1 MVQHGAALWKRHP
14 HVGKDLSFGE
24 RAADRLKAVFGTW
37 SLLFGIIAFIL
48 FWLVFITDPG
58 ELKLNL
64 GLSFVASV
72 QGVVLQI
79 AANRG
84 DRISAEVA
92 LHTQANTDELM
103 ALNRQQL
110 EILTELRQLRADLA
124 DGAAADAP
132 VRGGAGGNAA
142 DTGLKADAAAPHAG
156 ARAAERM
163 VPPPAADPSNPEGR
177 S

>member
-1 MVQHGAALWKRHP
+1 MVQHGGTLWARHG
-14 HVGKDLSFGE
+14 HVAHDLSFGE

-48 FWLVFITDPG
+48 FWLSFITDPG

-84 DRISAEVA
+84 DRISAQVA
-92 LHTQANTDELM
+92 LHTQKNTDELM
-103 ALNRQQL
+103 ELNKQQL
-110 EILTELRQLRADLA
+110 AILTELKQLRAA
-124 DGAAADAP
+124 VEAKG
-132 VRGGAGGNAA
+132 
-142 DTGLKADAAAPHAG
+142 
-156 ARAAERM
+156 
-163 VPPPAADPSNPEGR
+163 DPS
-177 S
+177 